1 MPVNHT
7 ALLRQGD
14 WDQTAI
20 ARAARAGARIRAVQS
35 TMCGTN
41 EELSSCIEKP
51 VGLEIHF
58 HGHMAATVQ
67 ISMNHPFKTDGKC
80 PASLTAINDIEWN
93 SYAPIA
99 QVS

>member
-1 MPVNHT
+1 M
-7 ALLRQGD
+7 R
-14 WDQTAI
+14 
-20 ARAARAGARIRAVQS
+20 
-35 TMCGTN
+35 GTN
-41 EELSSCIEKP
+41 QKLPSGVKKA

-80 PASLTAINDIEWN
+80 PASLTTINDIEWN

>member
-1 MPVNHT
+1 MPVNHA

-20 ARAARAGARIRAVQS
+20 ARAARAGARVRTVQS

-41 EELSSCIEKP
+41 EKLSSYIEKS

-58 HGHMAATVQ
+58 HGHMATTVQ
-67 ISMNHPFKTDGKC
+67 VSMRDPLETDGKG
-80 PASLTAINDIEWN
+80 PTRLTTINHIKRN
-93 SYAPIA
+93 RQTPIA
-99 QVS
+99 QVI

>member
-1 MPVNHT
+1 
-7 ALLRQGD
+7 
-14 WDQTAI
+14 
-20 ARAARAGARIRAVQS
+20 
-35 TMCGTN
+35 
-41 EELSSCIEKP
+41 
-51 VGLEIHF
+51 
-58 HGHMAATVQ
+58 MAATVQ